1 MKTATDAAPRARR
14 ERAAEGDPFLL
25 IVVPF
30 DPNRLSLNQRLHWR
44 ERKRRN
50 DAAKDAAAFGWLKV
64 GRPRLEVPVD
74 VEIVVKRGRVLDPD
88 NAQAGCKPI
97 IDALFKNAV
106 TPDDSQQWV
115 RFTGTRVESG
125 KRWKGRE
132 EVEFRINLREAP

>member
-25 IVVPF
+25 IVVPC
-30 DPNRLSLNQRLHWR
+30 
-44 ERKRRN
+44 
-50 DAAKDAAAFGWLKV
+50 GWLKV